1 MESPHGERRARA
13 SIRRPQPV
21 LAAGSL
27 IVAALLLGACA
38 SPAPVASTEPAPPTE
53 ATTPAPE
60 PEPEPG
66 AQPASR
72 YDLTCDELVPPNLV
86 SDMFDVPLGP
96 VDPLVTAASAGIS
109 VPRMTSIPAVGGLA
123 CEWSNGEAYN
133 SQFGSNPAYA
143 GVLVTVVPKQDAG
156 WSARAT
162 DAGMPV
168 PGDSCGPDTCS
179 MTRVPSGA
187 WLAVFGAGGS
197 AATIDPVGAASL
209 ADAAAAA
216 VDGAS
221 PPAPAVAVDSG
232 IPADCEGLVPTATVE
247 ALTGTTGLTVS
258 TTGGGWSEWAE
269 AKAIA
274 GDLGCQ
280 WFPANSDE
288 SAAGAAWVRGGRWA
302 FDRIEDAG
310 ALVPTPADA
319 PIAVTGADRALVRCD
334 AARGS
339 CAVDLVIGPDWLQVS
354 APDEGRAIA
363 IAEAIAAGLT
373 S

>member
-13 SIRRPQPV
+13 IRRPQPV
-21 LAAGSL
+21 LAAGSV
-27 IVAALLLGACA
+27 IVAALLLSACAA
-38 SPAPVASTEPAPPTE
+38 SPAPAASTEPAPATE
-53 ATTPAPE
+53 TTTPE

-66 AQPASR
+66 TQPASR
-72 YDLTCDELVPPNLV
+72 YDLTCDELVPPNVV
-86 SDMFDVPLGP
+86 SDMFDVPLEP

-109 VPRMTSIPAVGGLA
+109 VPRMTSILSIGGLA
-123 CEWSNGEAYN
+123 CEWSNGEASN

-143 GVLVTVVPKQDAG
+143 GVLVTVVPVQDSG
-156 WSARAT
+156 WSALAT

-168 PGDSCGPDTCS
+168 PGDSCGPQVCS

-197 AATIDPVGAASL
+197 AGTIDPVGAASF

-216 VDGAS
+216 VDRAS
-221 PPAPAVAVDSG
+221 PPAPAVAVDSA

-247 ALTGTTGLTVS
+247 SLTGTTGLTAS
-258 TTGGGWSEWAE
+258 SAGGGWSEWAE
-269 AKAIA
+269 AESIA

-288 SAAGAAWVRGGRWA
+288 SVAGAAWVGGGRWA
-302 FDRIEDAG
+302 FDRIADAG

-334 AARGS
+334 AARADCG
-339 CAVDLVIGPDWLQVS
+339 VDLVIGPDWVQVT
-354 APDEGRAIA
+354 APDEARAVAIA
-363 IAEAIAAGLT
+363 QEIATGLT
-373 S
+373 G